1 MLVYMGLLGGLRSL
15 FGDGVGIGF
24 FLVASLVITAGW
36 WTFTA
41 WFLLLGQ
48 VRWRVL
54 IPSGIVTGI
63 TMGAYALSATIWMP
77 EVITRNETQFGFFGV
92 ALALV
97 TWFSGA
103 AICIMIGA
111 CVGPVLAEDRGP
123 IGAYVRGRRSELLI
137 KGAPP
142 SLPPPDRG
150 LRLRD
155 AFSPAPEDVT
165 PR

>member
-1 MLVYMGLLGGLRSL
+1 MSLLGGLRAL

-24 FLVASLVITAGW
+24 FVVASLVITAGW

-54 IPSGIVTGI
+54 IPSGLVTAI
-63 TMGAYALSATIWMP
+63 AMGAYALSATIWMP
-77 EVITRNETQFGFFGV
+77 EVITRNQTQFGFFGV

-103 AICIMIGA
+103 AIC
-111 CVGPVLAEDRGP
+111 
-123 IGAYVRGRRSELLI
+123 S
-137 KGAPP
+137 
-142 SLPPPDRG
+142 
-150 LRLRD
+150 
-155 AFSPAPEDVT
+155 
-165 PR
+165 